1 MGRGMAEAEVGED
14 VCGEDPTGAI
24 LEAEVARLFGREA
37 SLFVPTGCM
46 GNQIA
51 VRLHARPGEEAVV
64 EEKSHAFDWELAGMA
79 ALAGVQPRPLR
90 SDRNR

>member
-1 MGRGMAEAEVGED
+1 MAEAEVGDD
-14 VCGEDPTGAI
+14 VFGEDPTVAT

-37 SLFVPTGCM
+37 ALFVPTGCM

-64 EEKSHAFDWELAGMA
+64 EEKSHAFDWELGGMA
-79 ALAGVQPRPLR
+79 ALAGVRRGIAELR
-90 SDRNR
+90 